1 MKKPTHHPNQTVD
14 AAELASELRTD
25 PTDLRRTLT
34 AAGLH
39 PIAGRYDRSTAVF
52 VWLARQCKNSP
63 TRSATTNISTTS
75 PAIKNI

>member
-1 MKKPTHHPNQTVD
+1 MKTNHHPNQTAD
-14 AAELASELRTD
+14 AAELASELRAD

-52 VWLARQCKNSP
+52 VWLARQAKNSP
-63 TRSATTNISTTS
+63 TRTATTNIRTTS
-75 PAIKNI
+75 PAIKNL